1 MNTFFIST
9 TSTIQN
15 ATSIQY
21 LDVVYTNVVIGTN
34 MFSDFAASF
43 TDFFGGKSNTYQNK
57 LTLIYNNA
65 LSDIRRKAFAIG
77 ANAVIG
83 FRIDFDEI
91 SGKDKSMLMVNLSGT
106 ACIVD
111 IPETES
117 TNTSHTP
124 VAITQDALEKE
135 IYRKKLLT
143 QINSGEYLNET
154 MTEFLFENPMPE
166 IIDSLIER
174 YISQHYKGDTFE
186 CKFIINYLPLL
197 PKSLVLDKVY
207 DKYLEN
213 LEGIKKLIFMAN
225 LFSAHHILAIL
236 QKGNIAPAIS
246 LLDAP
251 ASSYTQQDVAIMKQI
266 SEFFNHL
273 PDTGRIETVK
283 SGIFGKEQS
292 MFICQNGHKSN
303 PDEQF
308 CTNYYCGVN
317 IKGLTKYD
325 LQKIKDFS
333 EKTDILSKM
342 FL

>member
-34 MFSDFAASF
+34 LFSDFAASF
-43 TDFFGGKSNTYQNK
+43 TDFFGGKSKTYQSK

-65 LSDIRRKAFAIG
+65 MSDIRKKAIAIG
-77 ANAVIG
+77 ANAIIG

-106 ACIVD
+106 ACIVN
-111 IPETES
+111 ISKNEAI
-117 TNTSHTP
+117 NTQNISRT
-124 VAITQDALEKE
+124 ITQDALEKE
-135 IYRKKLLT
+135 IYRKKILT
-143 QINSGEYLNET
+143 HINNGEYLNET
-154 MTEFLFENPMPE
+154 MTEFLFENPMSE

-236 QKGNIAPAIS
+236 QK
-246 LLDAP
+246 
-251 ASSYTQQDVAIMKQI
+251 VKKI

-308 CTNYYCGVN
+308 CTNYNCGVN